1 MNAESKIPRIEYD
14 READA
19 AYIYF
24 RDAAWDH
31 MEILDDY
38 RNIDYAADGQP
49 VGVELLYV
57 SKGVNLDGLPRPD
70 VLAALLER
78 ERIPIFA

>member
-1 MNAESKIPRIEYD
+1 MNTESTLPRTEYD

-38 RNIDYAADGQP
+38 RTIDDAADGQP

-57 SKGVNLDGLPRPD
+57 SKGVNLDELPRPD
-70 VLAALLER
+70 LVAALLER
-78 ERIPIFA
+78 EHIPIFA